1 MYSFTEFLTA
11 FNLKNKATS
20 SMIILQV
27 LKKFGLDSKVGICLR
42 DDTF

>member
-1 MYSFTEFLTA
+1 MYTFTDFLTA

-20 SMIILQV
+20 SVKLLQV
-27 LKKFGLDSKVGICLR
+27 LEKLGLDCKVGIYLR